1 MFCPRSIGVFLIIFF
16 FFLCTSTVRLVTK
29 SDTEDDIKRV
39 HWPDMV
45 RIYEDQLFLFDDPG
59 VLGLEAASRAGPPPG
74 DGRGQLPPKQN
85 RFFSQLIGDGR
96 GQLPPQQTGSSA
108 SWLEKGRGQLPP
120 KETGPLVSWLKM
132 AEVRFRLNKTG
143 SLVSWLEMAAVS

>member
-1 MFCPRSIGVFLIIFF
+1 MFCPGSIDVFLIIFF

-29 SDTEDDIKRV
+29 SDTEDDITRV

-85 RFFSQLIGDGR
+85 RYFSQLTGDGR